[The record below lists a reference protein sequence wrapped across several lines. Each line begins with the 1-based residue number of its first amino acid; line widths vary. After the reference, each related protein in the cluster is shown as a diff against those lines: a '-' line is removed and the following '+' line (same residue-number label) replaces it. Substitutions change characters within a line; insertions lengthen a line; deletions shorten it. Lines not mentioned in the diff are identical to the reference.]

1 MSLSIIVQQM
11 GVICILV
18 AIGIYLQKRGVAD
31 ALTTKNISTI
41 VMDVCNPAL
50 ILASILAGG
59 ITATHR
65 DLLIAAALGAGFYAL
80 LVVLGFVLP
89 HLLRVEPDKRRFYNL
104 MTVYTNT
111 GFLGIPIAR
120 AVLPANSILYVIVVN
135 VFYSLLFY
143 THGMAILGS
152 GRDDGGSDAPVGNA
166 EMVGN
171 TEMVGNAGMVGNAEM
186 VGNAGM
192 VGNAEPER
200 KRSAGEPASEEGTK
214 HLRTNPL
221 RGALN
226 AGTIMAIAA
235 LVVFWFDLKLPPILA
250 NSVSYIGNA
259 TVFLSMALLGINIA
273 RSQVTKHLRD
283 ARIWAY
289 IALRMVLLP
298 TIIVLVMHACSFD
311 PAATLAMCLM
321 AAVPVGNLPMI
332 QAEKIGEDTS
342 TLASAI
348 AVTTAVSMVT
358 ITVLFISFSAFL

>member
-41 VMDVCNPAL
+41 VVDVCNPAL

-59 ITATHR
+59 ITATHK
-65 DLLIAAALGAGFYAL
+65 DLLIAAALGAGLYAL

-152 GRDDGGSDAPVGNA
+152 GRSNGQGDGQDA
-166 EMVGN
+166 
-171 TEMVGNAGMVGNAEM
+171 
-186 VGNAGM
+186 
-192 VGNAEPER
+192 
-200 KRSAGEPASEEGTK
+200 SQDEEQGK
-214 HLRTNPL
+214 GKEKQHRTNPL

-250 NSVSYIGNA
+250 NTISYVGNA

-332 QAEKIGEDTS
+332 QAERIGEDTS

>member
-171 TEMVGNAGMVGNAEM
+171 TEM